1 MLNFLKRLFMFS
13 DDKVKG
19 EVVYGKLKDQVHP
32 CYIPYSKNS
41 GDKPVIATEQFA
53 VPKTGYNLSDTLRL
67 NKVSDKAK
75 VQISMANSGQ
85 GNKTAPMD
93 LGSASQYLLI
103 GGREY
108 NVGSYRGI
116 GMGYIGNP
124 NEIAPVF
131 VGMEEVGAD
140 KATNGNFVV
149 ATRSK
154 TDNVAPT
161 VNFKVDINGQVL
173 ANQSYMPKFDYAL
186 ATKKYVDDAVKSGG
200 KGGSVYASN
209 VSCPAMSPS
218 GTSTNVEGI
227 LRELN
232 ARIYNIEK
240 QMPH

>member
-1 MLNFLKRLFMFS
+1 MFKFIKSIFGKDKTKGPVVSGRKDGS
-13 DDKVKG
+13 DI
-19 EVVYGKLKDQVHP
+19 E

-53 VPKTGYNLSDTLRL
+53 VPKAGYNLSDTLRL

-75 VQISMANSGQ
+75 VQISIANSGQ

-124 NEIAPVF
+124 SEIAPVF

-154 TDNVAPT
+154 TDNIAPT
-161 VNFKVDINGQVL
+161 VNFKVDVNGQVL
-173 ANQSYMPKFDYAL
+173 ANESYMPKFDYSL
-186 ATKKYVDDAVKSGG
+186 ATKKYVDDAIKGGG
-200 KGGSVYASN
+200 KGGSVYAKN

-218 GTSTNVEGI
+218 GTAVNVEDI